1 MAVET
6 LTLAV
11 DVSHL
16 KSKVARIAA
25 AQFSS
30 PITEDQLN
38 ELMKFV
44 VIQKTKSQAKG
55 SAVLYADIELP
66 SDTKLL
72 HWLPQDSAVLRSCV
86 KTDEI
91 SWQNQIG

>member
-6 LTLAV
+6 LKLAV
-11 DVSHL
+11 DVNRL

-30 PITEDQLN
+30 PITEDQLS
-38 ELMKFV
+38 ELTKFV
-44 VIQKTKSQAKG
+44 FIQKTNDQAKG

-72 HWLPQDSAVLRSCV
+72 HWSPQDSAALRSCV
-86 KTDEI
+86 KTDET
-91 SWQNQIG
+91 

>member
-44 VIQKTKSQAKG
+44 SIQKIKGQAKG

-66 SDTKLL
+66 SDIKLL
-72 HWLPQDSAVLRSCV
+72 HWSPQDSAALRSCV
-86 KTDEI
+86 ETGET
-91 SWQNQIG
+91 SWPN